1 MATDISQ
8 RSSMPTTEEPINDD
22 LFRQAM
28 IEDSN
33 LEMDWL
39 WLATQVS
46 SLQQRRFALERALQI
61 NPRSELARRGLIQL
75 SRRPEIRQSTSNKE
89 GEQSLCG
96 NQPSSRRAVP

>member
-1 MATDISQ
+1 MATNTRQ
-8 RSSMPTTEEPINDD
+8 RISMPATEEPINDD

-46 SLQQRRFALERALQI
+46 SLQQRALQI
-61 NPRSELARRGLIQL
+61 NPRSKLARRGLIQL
-75 SRRPEIRQSTSNKE
+75 ARRPD
-89 GEQSLCG
+89 
-96 NQPSSRRAVP
+96 QPIDLR

>member
-1 MATDISQ
+1 MHKYDYISKEPEDMTTDISQ
-8 RSSMPTTEEPINDD
+8 RISKPTTAEPIND
-22 LFRQAM
+22 LFRQAL

-39 WLATQVS
+39 WLATRVS

-75 SRRPEIRQSTSNKE
+75 SRRPD
-89 GEQSLCG
+89 
-96 NQPSSRRAVP
+96 QPIDLQ

>member
-8 RSSMPTTEEPINDD
+8 RISMPTTEEPINDD

-75 SRRPEIRQSTSNKE
+75 SRRPD
-89 GEQSLCG
+89 
-96 NQPSSRRAVP
+96 QPIDLQ

>member
-1 MATDISQ
+1 MATDLSQ
-8 RSSMPTTEEPINDD
+8 AICMPTTEEPIHDD

-46 SLQQRRFALERALQI
+46 SPPQRRIALERALQI
-61 NPRSELARRGLIQL
+61 NPGSKLARRGLTQM
-75 SRRPEIRQSTSNKE
+75 SRRPD
-89 GEQSLCG
+89 
-96 NQPSSRRAVP
+96 QPVDLQ

>member
-8 RSSMPTTEEPINDD
+8 KISMPTTEEPINAD

-75 SRRPEIRQSTSNKE
+75 SRRPD
-89 GEQSLCG
+89 
-96 NQPSSRRAVP
+96 QPIDLH

>member
-8 RSSMPTTEEPINDD
+8 TISIPTTEEPIND
-22 LFRQAM
+22 LFRQAV

-39 WLATQVS
+39 WLATQVN

-75 SRRPEIRQSTSNKE
+75 SRRPD
-89 GEQSLCG
+89 
-96 NQPSSRRAVP
+96 QPINLQ